1 MLTSIQSEFYGRRW
15 IFHISFL
22 LYIAFGFLCAFTPNF
37 AGLLAGR
44 FITGTAVSAALTNA
58 PGIIAD
64 IWDPVER
71 YNAMILFSV
80 VTFVGPAL
88 GPVVSGF
95 LRLKET
101 WRWTFYVLLWMAG
114 GTELMLITL
123 PETLPAI
130 VLLNKSHRLR
140 KKSSSAHV
148 RAPVEAEDRTLM
160 RIFKAAL
167 TRPWILLFDTISF
180 LIAIYYAVVYTLL
193 YMLFAIYPIVF
204 QQKRGW
210 NTGVGELPLIGTVIG
225 AVLGGLALYIF
236 ALKNQ
241 KDSTQKKKPPTPE
254 DRLPGAMAG
263 AVLLV
268 VSVFW
273 FAWTAEYNSIHWIV
287 PTIAGVFLAA
297 AILLIFVVLI
307 NYVIDSYEIYAA
319 SAVAANTVLRSAC
332 AASSPLFTD
341 YMFNAL
347 GVGSAGSLIGGIAV
361 LLLPIPFVFR
371 KYGAALRARSKYAT
385 TDKRP
390 NSHGNEQADS
400 DDGVV

>member
-1 MLTSIQSEFYGRRW
+1 
-15 IFHISFL
+15 L

-37 AGLLAGR
+37 AGLLVGR
-44 FITGTAVSAALTNA
+44 FISGTAASAALTNA
-58 PGIIAD
+58 PGILAD
-64 IWDPVER
+64 IWDPVGR

-88 GPVVSGF
+88 GPVISGF
-95 LRLKET
+95 LQLKES
-101 WRWTFYVLLWMAG
+101 WHWTFYALLWMAG

-123 PETLPAI
+123 PETLPAT
-130 VLLNKSHRLR
+130 VLLNKARRLR
-140 KKSSSAHV
+140 KEPSNTHIK
-148 RAPVEAEDRTLM
+148 APVEVEDRTLM
-160 RIFKAAL
+160 SIFKTAL
-167 TRPWILLFDTISF
+167 TRPWILLFDTINF
-180 LIAIYYAVVYTLL
+180 FIAIYYAVVYTLL

-210 NTGVGELPLIGTVIG
+210 NTGIGELPLLGTVIG
-225 AVLGGLALYIF
+225 AFLGGLALYIF
-236 ALKNQ
+236 ALKDQ
-241 KDSTQKKKPPTPE
+241 KNPSRKNKTPTPE
-254 DRLPGAMAG
+254 DRLLGAMAG
-263 AVLLV
+263 TVLLV

-347 GVGSAGSLIGGIAV
+347 GVGGAGSLIGVIAV

-385 TDKRP
+385 TDKWSD
-390 NSHGNEQADS
+390 SHDNKGW
-400 DDGVV
+400 

>member
-1 MLTSIQSEFYGRRW
+1 MQSEFYGRRW

-37 AGLLAGR
+37 AGLLVGR

-64 IWDPVER
+64 IWDPIGR

-95 LRLKET
+95 LQLRET

-130 VLLNKSHRLR
+130 VLLNKARRLR
-140 KKSSSAHV
+140 KEPSNAHV

-160 RIFKAAL
+160 GIFKTAL

-180 LIAIYYAVVYTLL
+180 LIAIYYAVVYTIL

-204 QQKRGW
+204 QEKRGW
-210 NTGVGELPLIGTVIG
+210 NTGIGELPLIGAVIG
-225 AVLGGLALYIF
+225 AILSGLALYIF

-241 KDSTQKKKPPTPE
+241 KDSSQKKKPSTPE

-273 FAWTAEYNSIHWIV
+273 FAWTAEYDSIHWIV
-287 PTIAGVFLAA
+287 PTIAGVFIAA

-307 NYVIDSYEIYAA
+307 NYVIDSYEKFAA

-341 YMFNAL
+341 YMFNTL
-347 GVGSAGSLIGGIAV
+347 GVGGAGSLIGGVAV
-361 LLLPIPFVFR
+361 LLLPIPFVFH
-371 KYGAALRARSKYAT
+371 KFGAALRARSKYAT
-385 TDKRP
+385 TDNRSD
-390 NSHGNEQADS
+390 SHDDEKAD
-400 DDGVV
+400 GCEGAP